1 MASELES
8 AMGDNLDIK
17 LNAVKYAGND
27 NRANCRHIT
36 ERQISCGRTHQG
48 WIEIEYIRVVRTSF
62 GEKTK

>member
-1 MASELES
+1 MGSELES

-36 ERQISCGRTHQG
+36 GKAYKLCRTHRG